1 MSFNPLDVTKNFLN
15 QSTDAISKTY
25 DKVSLDV
32 VNLITPIVQ
41 TVKPDIVSS
50 RTTQQGQPVQSVQQV
65 KNIESNGYDKS
76 SIRLVPFEKQY
87 ESQFVGCYA
96 DDPVNP
102 SMDIFLGKISNISE
116 CIDMGKNKDFKY
128 IGIRGGNECWAS
140 NKIPTTQSVDRF
152 KFCNVG
158 CDEIG
163 TGNCGG
169 FYYNQVYKTIGASI
183 SNDKD
188 NLNSEQGSEQDLE
201 KVILEPVVNVLENFI
216 SVDNDLKKISIGL
229 GNDNF
234 NSWKP
239 INMYVIFF
247 WLVVLLFLIY
257 LLFEYMYRKKNEK
270 MI

>member
-1 MSFNPLDVTKNFLN
+1 MYFNPLDATKNFFS
-15 QSTDAISKTY
+15 QSTDVVTKTY
-25 DKVSLDV
+25 DKVSSDV

-50 RTTQQGQPVQSVQQV
+50 QPVQQVQQV
-65 KNIESNGYDKS
+65 QPVQPIKIIEPDEP
-76 SIRLVPFEKQY
+76 SIQLVPFEKQY

-96 DDPVNP
+96 DDPINP
-102 SMDIFLGKISNISE
+102 SMDTYLGKIRNISE
-116 CIDMGKNKDFKY
+116 CIDMGKNKDLKY

-140 NKIPTTQSVDRF
+140 NNIPTTQSVDRF

-169 FYYNQVYKTIGASI
+169 FYYNQVYKTIGTTGLNV
-183 SNDKD
+183 SNDKSD
-188 NLNSEQGSEQDLE
+188 FSSEQELE
-201 KVILEPVVNVLENFI
+201 KEISEPVVNALENFI
-216 SVDNDLKKISIGL
+216 SADNDLKKISIGL

-234 NSWKP
+234 NCWKP

-247 WLVVLLFLIY
+247 WLVILLFLIY
-257 LLFEYMYRKKNEK
+257 LLFEYLYRKKNEK
-270 MI
+270 LI

>member
-1 MSFNPLDVTKNFLN
+1 MSFNPLDATKNFFN
-15 QSTDAISKTY
+15 QSTDVMSKTY
-25 DKVSLDV
+25 DKVSSDV

-50 RTTQQGQPVQSVQQV
+50 RPVQPVQPV
-65 KNIESNGYDKS
+65 KIIEPNEPLIK
-76 SIRLVPFEKQY
+76 LVPFEKQY

-102 SMDIFLGKISNISE
+102 SMNTYLGKIRNISE

-140 NKIPTTQSVDRF
+140 NNVPSTQSVDRF

-169 FYYNQVYKTIGASI
+169 FYYNQVYKTMGPTRTNKGNFSSEQELEKTI
-183 SNDKD
+183 SNPIS
-188 NLNSEQGSEQDLE
+188 NEIS
-201 KVILEPVVNVLENFI
+201 EPVINVLENFI
-216 SVDNDLKKISIGL
+216 SADNDLKKISIGL

-234 NSWKP
+234 NYWKP
-239 INMYVIFF
+239 INMYEIFF
-247 WLVVLLFLIY
+247 WLVILLFLIY
-257 LLFEYMYRKKNEK
+257 LLFEYLYKKNNEK
-270 MI
+270 LI